1 LRLKSNVELE
11 ILRYNLSS
19 MINDKRT
26 EPLLFCTQNPDEK
39 VLKILRRGFVL
50 ELPWLILFVLVIG
63 LLTYL
68 GPFIPNFIMNKDAIS
83 LVDFVRVSLIIMGL
97 AYGLNR
103 YFNWFYSVN
112 IITNQR
118 LLDFEFN
125 ELGIKSI
132 TECQIKNIQSVNIK
146 NEGFLSF
153 LFGLATLNILTSG
166 DNPNID
172 FEYIYNSNE
181 IQDLVSDLTRGAHTK

>member
-1 LRLKSNVELE
+1 
-11 ILRYNLSS
+11 

-39 VLKILRRGFVL
+39 VIKILRRGFVL
-50 ELPWLILFVLVIG
+50 ELPWLILFTLVIG
-63 LLTYL
+63 LLTYV
-68 GPFIPNFIMNKDAIS
+68 GAFIPTYITIKDLAS
-83 LVDFVRVSLIIMGL
+83 VLDFTRVSLIIMAL

-112 IITNQR
+112 IISNQR

-125 ELGIKSI
+125 ELGLKSI

-153 LFGLATLNILTSG
+153 LFGLATLNVLTSG

-181 IQDLVSDLTRGAHTK
+181 IQDIISDLTREAHHK

>member
-1 LRLKSNVELE
+1 
-11 ILRYNLSS
+11 
-19 MINDKRT
+19 MITEPRI

-50 ELPWLILFVLVIG
+50 ELPWLILFTLVIG
-63 LLTYL
+63 LLAYI
-68 GPFIPNFIMNKDAIS
+68 GAFIPSFIANKDLAS
-83 LVDFVRVSLIIMGL
+83 VLDFTRVSLTIMAL

-103 YFNWFYSVN
+103 FFNWFYSIN
-112 IITNQR
+112 IISNQR
-118 LLDFEFN
+118 LLDFEFS

-181 IQDLVSDLTRGAHTK
+181 IQDIISDLTRAAHHK

>member
-1 LRLKSNVELE
+1 
-11 ILRYNLSS
+11 
-19 MINDKRT
+19 MIT
-26 EPLLFCTQNPDEK
+26 EPRIEPQLFCTQNPDEK

-50 ELPWLILFVLVIG
+50 ELPWLILFTLVIG
-63 LLTYL
+63 LLTFL
-68 GPFIPNFIMNKDAIS
+68 GAYIPSFVTNKELASVLDFSRIS
-83 LVDFVRVSLIIMGL
+83 LTIMAL

-112 IITNQR
+112 IISNQR
-118 LLDFEFN
+118 LLDFEFS

-172 FEYIYNSNE
+172 FEYIYKSNE
-181 IQDLVSDLTRGAHTK
+181 IQDIVSDLTRGVHHK

>member
-1 LRLKSNVELE
+1 LKLKSNVSDK
-11 ILRYNLSS
+11 ILSYNLSN
-19 MINDKRT
+19 MITEPRI

-39 VLKILRRGFVL
+39 VIKILRRGFVL
-50 ELPWLILFVLVIG
+50 ELPWLILFTLVIG
-63 LLTYL
+63 LLAYI
-68 GPFIPNFIMNKDAIS
+68 GAFIPSFISNKDLAS
-83 LVDFVRVSLIIMGL
+83 VLDFARVSLTIMAL

-103 YFNWFYSVN
+103 FFNWFYSVN
-112 IITNQR
+112 IISNQR

-153 LFGLATLNILTSG
+153 LFGLATLNVLTSG

-181 IQDLVSDLTRGAHTK
+181 IQDIISDLTRGTYHK

>member
-1 LRLKSNVELE
+1 
-11 ILRYNLSS
+11 
-19 MINDKRT
+19 MIKDKRT
-26 EPLLFCTQNPDEK
+26 EPLSFCTQNSDEK
-39 VLKILRRGFVL
+39 VFKILRRGFVL
-50 ELPWLILFVLVIG
+50 ELPWLILFVLSIG
-63 LLTYL
+63 LLTYV
-68 GPFIPNFIMNKDAIS
+68 GPLISNFFNNKEVIS
-83 LVDFVRVSLIIMGL
+83 LIDFVRVCLVIMGL

-181 IQDLVSDLTRGAHTK
+181 IQDLISDITRGSHAK